1 MTLPVSGGSSRGD
14 GYTSF
19 LLLLHPVHGS
29 GTVMGFAHFVVDTG
43 VEKNTLSGGGLSCV
57 DMGHDT
63 DISRH

>member
-1 MTLPVSGGSSRGD
+1 
-14 GYTSF
+14 
-19 LLLLHPVHGS
+19 
-29 GTVMGFAHFVVDTG
+29 MGFAHFVVDTG